1 MNPASSPPRSS
12 AASDPLFPP
21 GFPWWAIMVV
31 FMVVTGYFQNWVR
44 NQFYWYKEKLAV
56 QPHLALL
63 SDEERA
69 AWWEEERIK
78 NPGRY
83 AEVHEEAAH
92 ILDSWTRSE
101 IVALDY
107 ALMFVFMLVFFS
119 LDAMFLRVCNARA
132 QLPFLKLIYLVVG
145 TTLGVMVI
153 LKQFLPNVWDLD
165 GGFLPFLMSPLPS
178 FLLVLFP
185 WMLRKNM

>member
-1 MNPASSPPRSS
+1 MGHHGGLHGRHQ
-12 AASDPLFPP
+12 LFP
-21 GFPWWAIMVV
+21 
-31 FMVVTGYFQNWVR
+31 
-44 NQFYWYKEKLAV
+44 KLGSQPILLV
-56 QPHLALL
+56 QRKARRP
-63 SDEERA
+63 A
-69 AWWEEERIK
+69 AFEEERIK

-107 ALMFVFMLVFFS
+107 ALVFVFMLVFFS

-165 GGFLPFLMSPLPS
+165 GGLLPFLMSPLPS

>member
-1 MNPASSPPRSS
+1 
-12 AASDPLFPP
+12 
-21 GFPWWAIMVV
+21 MVV
-31 FMVVTGYFQNWVR
+31 FMVVTVYFQNWVR

-69 AWWEEERIK
+69 ALWQEERIK

-83 AEVHEEAAH
+83 AEVHEHAAH
-92 ILDSWTRSE
+92 VLDSWTRSE

-119 LDAMFLRVCNARA
+119 LDALFLRVCNARA
-132 QLPFLKLIYLVVG
+132 QLPFLKLIYFVVG
-145 TTLGVMVI
+145 TTLGVMVV

-165 GGFLPFLMSPLPS
+165 GGLLPFLMSPMPS

>member
-1 MNPASSPPRSS
+1 
-12 AASDPLFPP
+12 
-21 GFPWWAIMVV
+21 MVV

-56 QPHLALL
+56 QPQLAML
-63 SDEERA
+63 SDDERA
-69 AWWEEERIK
+69 AWWQEERIQ

-83 AEVHEEAAH
+83 AEVHERAAH
-92 ILDSWTRSE
+92 VLDSWTCSE

-119 LDAMFLRVCNARA
+119 LDALFLRVCNARA

-145 TTLGVMVI
+145 MTLGAMVI
-153 LKQFLPNVWDLD
+153 LKQFLRNVWDLD
-165 GGFLPFLMSPLPS
+165 GGLLPFLMSPMPS

-185 WMLRKNM
+185 WMLRRNK